1 MRFLRVKAA
10 LLLLSPLFLLAAPQG
25 GIAQKRMDHDR
36 DFWRAIAKNRYA
48 VPQGEQVFPLVGE
61 LSSYVGSTDS
71 ELRDEL
77 SYTILESWIVE
88 QEKLTPAELQ
98 SLAKEWQTNL
108 QIGTGESGTDT
119 VFKRSFSALCLS
131 LLAERD
137 HKRPFLDE
145 EHYRELLKNALA
157 YLRDEHDLRGFDP
170 VKGWI
175 HATAHTADLLAVL
188 ADNKFFKPADQGV
201 VLDAIELKMSSARE
215 IFSYGEQNRLAA
227 VAATIVLRTDFDVQA
242 FQQWLTNLNAADQ
255 KTWKDSPP
263 KLNLLQT
270 FENNTYFLRG
280 LVGYLQV
287 KSPDPRVVEVQKAVI
302 QSLRN
307 R

>member
-1 MRFLRVKAA
+1 
-10 LLLLSPLFLLAAPQG
+10 
-25 GIAQKRMDHDR
+25 
-36 DFWRAIAKNRYA
+36 
-48 VPQGEQVFPLVGE
+48 LVRE
-61 LSSYVGSTDS
+61 LSNYLGSTDS

-77 SYTILESWIVE
+77 SYNILESWIVE
-88 QEKLTPAELQ
+88 QGKLTSPELL
-98 SLAKEWQTNL
+98 SLAQEWQTNL
-108 QIGTGESGTDT
+108 QIGTGDSGADM

-137 HKRPFLDE
+137 HERPFLDE
-145 EHYRELLKNALA
+145 EHYRTLLKNALA

-175 HATAHTADLLAVL
+175 HATAHTADLLAAL
-188 ADNKFFKPADQGV
+188 ADNKFFKLTDQRV
-201 VLDAIELKMSSARE
+201 VLDAIELRMSSAHA

-227 VAATIVLRTDFDVQA
+227 VAATIALRKDFDMPA
-242 FQQWLTNLNAADQ
+242 FQLWLTNLNAADQ

-263 KLNLLQT
+263 KLSLLQT

-280 LVGYLQV
+280 LVGYLHV
-287 KSPDPRVVEVQKAVI
+287 KSPDPAVVEAQKAVI